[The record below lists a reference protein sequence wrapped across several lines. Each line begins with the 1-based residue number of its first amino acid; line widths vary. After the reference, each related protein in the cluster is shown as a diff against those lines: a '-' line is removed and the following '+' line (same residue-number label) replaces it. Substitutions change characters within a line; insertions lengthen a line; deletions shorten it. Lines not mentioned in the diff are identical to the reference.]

1 MANVVEPSWTSDTEG
16 CIFSVSGVRYFASC
30 PKQCPE
36 SFQTKPDF
44 SLFTVFPAPPNGE
57 LIVLSWI
64 QQRLEEYRKDDVF
77 DNAFLANI
85 IFQDARMTDQFHI
98 AINARVFL
106 QNSGMDSAAYL
117 GHRRDLVPGPYL
129 LWNQK
134 LWEVCKLV
142 DDSYETCMVALKP
155 QQNLL
160 GSFERLSIMGQDS
173 NVLSFAIPS
182 RLKYSIP
189 NQRLPLAGKRILIKD
204 NIHLDG
210 IKTSNGNRAFYET
223 YGAKTQTAACIQDL
237 IDKGAVVIGKT
248 KMSSFENWEEPFQYT
263 DYPAPWNPRA
273 DRYQSP
279 GSSSSGSAS
288 AIAAYEWL
296 DIAIGTD
303 TFGGITRPAHWCG
316 CFGLRPSIGAIS
328 AEGIEP
334 SVNPWDI
341 PGILARDLKDCKEFA
356 KQWLNFGDE
365 KFANAPKR
373 FSSIIWPVDFWAEF
387 NPTEIDI
394 ARVFAQRMAD
404 EIGVGLEEISFEKHW
419 SEHAPLGFRKYPLEK
434 FMKETTRAIAY
445 DKYRNAE
452 DFRTRYKERNGGEPY
467 TSKPNERIWS
477 LGKQTSSEDRLT
489 ASQRIDIYKS
499 WFKQHVLTGRNKSA
513 IIVLPL
519 DSAGPRYR
527 DDCPDLTDDNST
539 DSNPSHD
546 DSSES
551 SSDESSPDD
560 PQHDNCSHDHDSHD
574 HDSHGHSSCIDTSNI
589 DTFYM
594 RAPNINIFNI
604 NTAHINNSFNK
615 NSYNDSSYNDSSYNN
630 ASYNNASY
638 NDCCYNDCCYND
650 YCCYDY
656 VRDQCYRAGRHR
668 RGSGYPNYAR
678 RPRDRCL
685 EVGRPE
691 VRRLEFRRTEVRRTE
706 VRRPQENHP
715 RDNHHHE
722 DKQQKD
728 NHHHKDK
735 QQNHDHHHKNE
746 QQKVNHHHKDKQ
758 LKANHHK
765 DNRPKDGHPKD
776 DPPKDDRPNSRR
788 PHQSGINALTLGPVM
803 EAPVLA
809 VPIGQTSYKSRVNQ
823 KEEFSPFAV
832 ALMGPPGT
840 DIRLIRKVMKVMKS
854 LEIPTKVKTGQFMY

>member
-1 MANVVEPSWTSDTEG
+1 MANVVELIWTSDTKG
-16 CIFSVSGVRYFASC
+16 CIFSVSGVRYLASF
-30 PKQCPE
+30 PKPRPE
-36 SFQTKPDF
+36 SCQAIRDL
-44 SLFTVFPAPPNGE
+44 SLFTVFADPPTGNRGKR
-57 LIVLSWI
+57 ITKKWVKKS
-64 QQRLEEYRKDDVF
+64 LEEYRKDDVF

-85 IFQDARMTDQFHI
+85 IFYDALLTGQPDVRPKGE
-98 AINARVFL
+98 ALL
-106 QNSGMDSAAYL
+106 QRSGKITMNFANKND
-117 GHRRDLVPGPYL
+117 DLVPGPHI
-129 LWNQK
+129 LWNQQ
-134 LWEVCKLV
+134 LWQVCKLV
-142 DDSYETCMVALKP
+142 DDS
-155 QQNLL
+155 LL
-160 GSFERLSIMGQDS
+160 GSFERLAIMGQKG

-182 RLKYSIP
+182 RLKYTLP
-189 NQRLPLAGKRILIKD
+189 EEKLPLAGKRILIKD

-223 YGAKTQTAACIQDL
+223 YDAKTQTATCIQDL

-248 KMSSFENWEEPFQYT
+248 KMSSFENWEEPIQYT

-303 TFGGITRPAHWCG
+303 TLGGVTRPAHWCG
-316 CFGLRPSIGAIS
+316 CFGLRPSVGAIS

-334 SVNPWDI
+334 CVNPWDI

-356 KQWLNFGDE
+356 KQWLNFDDE
-365 KFANAPKR
+365 KFADAPKN

-387 NPTEIDI
+387 SPKDMDM
-394 ARVFAQRMAD
+394 ARVFAQQMAD
-404 EIGVGLEEISFEKHW
+404 ELKVTLEEISFEKYW
-419 SEHAPLGFRKYPLEK
+419 SERAPDGWRKYPLEK

-445 DKYRNAE
+445 DKYKNAE
-452 DFRTRYKERNGGEPY
+452 DFRTQYKQQNGGEPY
-467 TSKPNERIWS
+467 TSKPNEKIWS

-539 DSNPSHD
+539 DNNPSHD
-546 DSSES
+546 DTSDS

-560 PQHDNCSHDHDSHD
+560 PQHDNCSHDHDSHDHDARD

-604 NTAHINNSFNK
+604 NTAHINDSFNK
-615 NSYNDSSYNDSSYNN
+615 NSYNDSSYKDS
-630 ASYNNASY
+630 SYNNASY
-638 NDCCYNDCCYND
+638 NDCCYND
-650 YCCYDY
+650 YCCDVY
-656 VRDQCYRAGRHR
+656 VRDQCYRVGRHR

-691 VRRLEFRRTEVRRTE
+691 VRRLEFRRTEVRRSE
-706 VRRPQENHP
+706 
-715 RDNHHHE
+715 
-722 DKQQKD
+722 
-728 NHHHKDK
+728 
-735 QQNHDHHHKNE
+735 
-746 QQKVNHHHKDKQ
+746 
-758 LKANHHK
+758 

-776 DPPKDDRPNSRR
+776 DPPKDDRPNLRR

-809 VPIGQTSYKSRVNQ
+809 VPIGQTSFKSRVNQ
-823 KEEFSPFAV
+823 KEEFSPFTM